1 MVKCKYTIK
10 LKTVHIYQ
18 REGTGE
24 VKKKG
29 KKKSPTKAGL
39 YEGFGND
46 ILSQVLP
53 KYHLLG
59 GA

>member
-1 MVKCKYTIK
+1 MSLRLRMSPLGING
-10 LKTVHIYQ
+10 
-18 REGTGE
+18 RAGS
-24 VKKKG
+24 KKKG
-29 KKKSPTKAGL
+29 QKKSPTKAGL